1 MMRGSIRLGFFMV
14 LIIPIAAGS
23 AIAAPITLSSW
34 TPQYIGIDQAEAS
47 LASSVA
53 YVDRVDLSAPGIG
66 FTTTPQSGPL
76 ATTAQT
82 TSQFLQSSGT
92 QVAINANFFAPC
104 CNVTP
109 EAKSLIGLEVSNGAV
124 VSSQAFGSADAAAS
138 LLLSPSN
145 QATIAA
151 PAISPLDL
159 SNTFNAVSGNI
170 ILTNGVDTSSVT
182 PTGAPHDPFGLD
194 PRTAVGLS
202 QDGRY
207 LYLAVV
213 DGRLPGYSAGVTTSD
228 EANLLLSIGAYQGL
242 NLDGG
247 GSTVLVQSEAGIPV
261 AIDQPSGGTERY
273 DGNSFGVYANAL
285 PVPEPS
291 SIFIIA
297 TGVAGLLVRRR
308 GFRLPEPSSF

>member
-1 MMRGSIRLGFFMV
+1 VRANIRLGF
-14 LIIPIAAGS
+14 LIMLISPISAGHVV
-23 AIAAPITLSSW
+23 AAPITLSSW
-34 TPQYIGIDQAEAS
+34 TPQYEGIDQARAALS
-47 LASSVA
+47 SSVA
-53 YVDRVDLSAPGIG
+53 YIDRVDLSAPGIG

-82 TSQFLQSSGT
+82 TSQFLQSPGT

-104 CNVTP
+104 CNAAP

-138 LLLSPSN
+138 LLLSRSN

-151 PAISPLDL
+151 PATSPLDL

-170 ILTNGVDTSSVT
+170 ILTDGVDTSSVT

-194 PRTAVGLS
+194 PRTAAGLS

-207 LYLAVV
+207 LYLVVV
-213 DGRLPGYSAGVTTSD
+213 DGRQPGYSTGVTTSD

-247 GSTVLVQSEAGIPV
+247 GSTVLVQSEAGTSV
-261 AIDQPSGGTERY
+261 AIDQPSGGIERY
-273 DGNSFGVYANAL
+273 DGNNFGVYAGAL
-285 PVPEPS
+285 PVPEPGTV
-291 SIFIIA
+291 IIMA
-297 TGVAGLLVRRR
+297 TGIAGLLIRRR
-308 GFRLPEPSSF
+308 RLRSPEPRSL